1 MLHLLSQLTPKAVLK
16 GQQILGKCQVM
27 KTKSAKPRGKKFT
40 QRQQRKMSNDFLC
53 WHHLAVFPK
62 KKKKQTNKKPKKKKH
77 VIHRPPGR
85 SCRLLREFH
94 SNRIFCAKLS
104 EYNKG
109 HKILY
114 RSTCISLPT
123 SNRLSVIICST
134 RASERICVQF
144 TTKFG
149 YNISLQSI
157 EKICCRRGWLMYL
170 SLVIPDGASSQF
182 LKPGIRTTL
191 ASAGTRVVPHLECM

>member
-1 MLHLLSQLTPKAVLK
+1 
-16 GQQILGKCQVM
+16 M
-27 KTKSAKPRGKKFT
+27 KTKSAKPRGKKIT

-53 WHHLAVFPK
+53 WHHLAFFPK
-62 KKKKQTNKKPKKKKH
+62 KKNKTNKQKKN
-77 VIHRPPGR
+77 VIRRPPGR

-94 SNRIFCAKLS
+94 SNRIFYAKLS

-109 HKILY
+109 HKISY

-134 RASERICVQF
+134 RASVRICVQF

-157 EKICCRRGWLMYL
+157 ETICCRSGWLIVPV
-170 SLVIPDGASSQF
+170 S
-182 LKPGIRTTL
+182 RH
-191 ASAGTRVVPHLECM
+191 TRWRILPVP